1 MIPPVGDSFAGARKK
16 AIEFSRSLPEE
27 GFVSMIVEAR
37 NVDVAFPGRAGFLP
51 GRRAWQKVLQ
61 NVSVSIER
69 GKTLGLVGESGS
81 GKTTLG
87 RAILGLIPVQAG
99 QITYNDVE
107 GKAHAVSSMSRG
119 EMQPLRKRL
128 QIVFQDPFSS
138 LNPRMRVQDILEE
151 GLRFHEKSLSA
162 DGRRARVTNAL
173 DQVGLP
179 ASSLPRYPHEFSGG
193 QRQRISI
200 ARALVL
206 EPDFIVC
213 DECVSALDVSIQ
225 AQIINLLIDLQD
237 KFGLSYLFISHDV
250 SVVRHISHTV
260 AVLHKG
266 EVVEYGNASDVV
278 HKPTHPYTKSLIAAI
293 PGIVPVH

>member
-1 MIPPVGDSFAGARKK
+1 MVA
-16 AIEFSRSLPEE
+16 AIVQAES
-27 GFVSMIVEAR
+27 
-37 NVDVAFPGRAGFLP
+37 VDVAFPGHAGFLP
-51 GRRAWQKVLQ
+51 GRRSWQKVLQ
-61 NVSVSIER
+61 NVSVTIER
-69 GKTLGLVGESGS
+69 GRTLGLVGESGS

-87 RAILGLIPVQAG
+87 RAILGLIPIQSG
-99 QITYNDVE
+99 SITYQDAE
-107 GKAHAVSSMSRG
+107 GKTHAVSQMSRQQ
-119 EMQPLRKRL
+119 MRPLRKRL

-151 GLRFHEKSLSA
+151 GLRFHEKTL
-162 DGRRARVTNAL
+162 DGNGRRGRVTNAL

-179 ASSLPRYPHEFSGG
+179 ASSLPRYAHEFSGG

-237 KFGLSYLFISHDV
+237 KFGISYLFISHDV

-278 HKPTHPYTKSLIAAI
+278 HKPTHAYTKSLIAAI
-293 PGIVPVH
+293 PGIVPAL